1 MKLKIK
7 GKKKKKR
14 KEHEHAASF
23 DKLYSID
30 ELLEE
35 LAKAKTIKDF
45 RSQRKIRDALRRKDY
60 YLSKQKG
67 YTPFAGHKQGRE
79 GKKVLKKKIK
89 LKFKK

>member
-14 KEHEHAASF
+14 KEHDHAASF

-35 LAKAKTIKDF
+35 LAKAKNIKDH
-45 RSQRKIRDALRRKDY
+45 RSARKIRDALRRKDY

-67 YTPFAGHKQGRE
+67 YTPFKGHNQGRE
-79 GKKVLKKKIK
+79 GKKVVKKRVK